1 MKDSEC
7 SNKTYWAN
15 YLDNKLERLQGYHN
29 HKENMVNAGFLV
41 QLTLFSTIIMRNI
54 WPPQWMVGME
64 MVSGLST
71 LIVYVVFWYLL
82 HNFIGWQLQNK
93 RVTALFI
100 NGYEKALANLM
111 FLESHKIDASIEE
124 EAKKDSAGWFIKFIA
139 GIFPIKKVTI
149 SYDMSDKGLPKFIT
163 EEIKLSFLKKTGGL
177 FHERLLMF
185 GSLLMLVLSALR
197 MLSYIIN

>member
-1 MKDSEC
+1 MENAD
-7 SNKTYWAN
+7 WAN
-15 YLDNKLERLQGYHN
+15 YLDNKLERLQEYHN
-29 HKENMVNAGFLV
+29 HKENMVNAGFIV

-71 LIVYVVFWYLL
+71 LIVYFIFWLLL

-93 RVTALFI
+93 RVTSLFI
-100 NGYEKALANLM
+100 NGYEKSLVLLM
-111 FLESHKIDASIEE
+111 FSTTQTFNRLVVKSTPPEKVNFFERLFGRFFPLKKIT
-124 EAKKDSAGWFIKFIA
+124 IK
-139 GIFPIKKVTI
+139 
-149 SYDMSDKGLPKFIT
+149 YDMSPAGLPGFISD
-163 EEIKLSFLKKTGGL
+163 ELLKSFKNSTGAMA
-177 FHERLLMF
+177 HEKLLMF